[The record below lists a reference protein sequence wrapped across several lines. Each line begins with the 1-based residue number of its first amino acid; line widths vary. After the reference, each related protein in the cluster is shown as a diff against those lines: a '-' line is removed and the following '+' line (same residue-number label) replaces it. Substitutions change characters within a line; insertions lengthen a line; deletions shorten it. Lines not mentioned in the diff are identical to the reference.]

1 MCELKKTNKQTWK
14 RAEEDLKVFDKM
26 SNIKKM

>member
-1 MCELKKTNKQTWK
+1 MCELKKKKTWR